1 MNISEFI
8 KISKEVIL
16 KLKKDY
22 VSAFAAQVAFYVILC
37 FFPFL
42 LLLLTLIQF
51 TPLTEATLMSFVND
65 FAPSLFR
72 SIIISAIA
80 ELYQSVSPT
89 LISITAVLAI
99 WSSSKVFVSL
109 IRGFNK
115 IYEIDESRNYFI
127 LRFVGMLY
135 TMVFIITII
144 ASLSI
149 LVFGQKIINL
159 LKTPA
164 PLIANLIE
172 LIFSQ
177 RILVAFLVLTL
188 LFMFAFKYIPNRK
201 SSLTMEFPGAATASA
216 GLIIFSTIYS
226 IYVNNNIAST
236 MYGSLGTLVFTMFWI
251 YFCVY
256 MLFIG
261 AEVNAYFH
269 KYIYKNSNTHIQ
281 S

>member
-99 WSSSKVFVSL
+99 WSSSKVFV
-109 IRGFNK
+109 
-115 IYEIDESRNYFI
+115 
-127 LRFVGMLY
+127 
-135 TMVFIITII
+135 
-144 ASLSI
+144 
-149 LVFGQKIINL
+149 
-159 LKTPA
+159 
-164 PLIANLIE
+164 
-172 LIFSQ
+172 
-177 RILVAFLVLTL
+177 
-188 LFMFAFKYIPNRK
+188 
-201 SSLTMEFPGAATASA
+201 
-216 GLIIFSTIYS
+216 
-226 IYVNNNIAST
+226 
-236 MYGSLGTLVFTMFWI
+236 
-251 YFCVY
+251 
-256 MLFIG
+256 
-261 AEVNAYFH
+261 
-269 KYIYKNSNTHIQ
+269 
-281 S
+281 